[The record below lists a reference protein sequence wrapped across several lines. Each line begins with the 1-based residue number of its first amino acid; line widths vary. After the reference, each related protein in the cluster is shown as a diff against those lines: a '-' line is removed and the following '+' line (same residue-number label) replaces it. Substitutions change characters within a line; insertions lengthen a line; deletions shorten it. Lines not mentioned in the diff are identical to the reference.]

1 MPVGYSGRVV
11 LEVEPLLKRRLYS
24 TLALEHKTLKDWFIE
39 KAEEYLQSQQQPS
52 LFSTMNTHLD
62 KKA

>member
-1 MPVGYSGRVV
+1 MV